1 MSGRLRL
8 KAREWLDSPGRKRIY
23 NERHFAVA
31 APRYDTATR
40 AMSLGRDAAW
50 KRALVASL
58 PDLPSP
64 ACVDLACG
72 TGDVAFLL
80 AKRYPGGIVT
90 GVDLSAPMLAIARE
104 RNRYANVRFGRGDL
118 CALPFPD
125 GSCDIVTGSYA
136 LRNAP
141 DLREAVAE
149 VRRVLK
155 PGGAAAFLDFSKPG
169 NSSLQRMQ
177 YLLLRGWC
185 GLWGL
190 LLHGT
195 PEIHGY
201 VAESLR
207 AFPDRGRLLEI
218 FREHGFDVAAT
229 ETFSLFGAVSLHM
242 MLRLPASDFPP
253 DGSRG
258 KKEETRRKWMKRKRR
273 SGKSCPFA

>member
-1 MSGRLRL
+1 MSGRFRL
-8 KAREWLDSPGRKRIY
+8 KAREWLDAPGRKRIY

-50 KRALVASL
+50 KRALIDSL

-64 ACVDLACG
+64 SCVDIACG

-80 AKRYPGGIVT
+80 AGRYPGGVVT

-104 RNRYANVRFGRGDL
+104 RNRFTNVRFERGDL
-118 CALPFPD
+118 CDLPFPD
-125 GSCDIVTGSYA
+125 GSSDLVTGSYA

-141 DLREAVAE
+141 DLREAIAE
-149 VRRVLK
+149 IWRVLK
-155 PGGAAAFLDFSKPG
+155 PGGMAALLDFSKPENG
-169 NSSLQRMQ
+169 SLQRLQ

-218 FREHGFDVAAT
+218 FQEHGFK
-229 ETFSLFGAVSLHM
+229 VSAGPEFFLGITGLLV
-242 MLRLPASDFPP
+242 LR
-253 DGSRG
+253 R
-258 KKEETRRKWMKRKRR
+258 
-273 SGKSCPFA
+273 